1 MIHSYNSNR
10 IKGLRKYGRTMLKM
24 WRNWIYE
31 SLWGNG
37 GTLLIPIL
45 VAGFCSFRQSVFTT
59 LPCSSVF
66 YRSTFAAHNHS
77 FGLRLHQAAS
87 YAPFI
92 LMRRQILGPAR
103 TPSRWSVAGGGGV
116 METPWG
122 NLKGYFQTK
131 TLFRPKD
138 TGRYKNLILNR
149 NI

>member
-1 MIHSYNSNR
+1 MLTNSYNSYS
-10 IKGLRKYGRTMLKM
+10 IKVLRKYGRTMLKM

-59 LPCSSVF
+59 LPRSSVF
-66 YRSTFAAHNHS
+66 NRSTFAAHNHS
-77 FGLRLHQAAS
+77 FGLRLHRAAS

-103 TPSRWSVAGGGGV
+103 TPSRGSVAGGGGL
-116 METPWG
+116 W
-122 NLKGYFQTK
+122 
-131 TLFRPKD
+131 RPPGGTSKD
-138 TGRYKNLILNR
+138 TFKQKPCSDQKTREGIE
-149 NI
+149 I